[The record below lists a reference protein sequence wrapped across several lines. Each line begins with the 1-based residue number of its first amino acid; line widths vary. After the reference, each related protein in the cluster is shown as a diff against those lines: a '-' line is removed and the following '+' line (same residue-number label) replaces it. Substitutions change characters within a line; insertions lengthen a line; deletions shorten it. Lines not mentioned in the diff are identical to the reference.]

1 MSLTRTALIIVDPQY
16 DFGNPKGALYVPC
29 GEDVVPEINRLRAR
43 LRAIDVKDVFLTQDW
58 HPSNHMSFVSNNP
71 GTEVND
77 TILIADGS
85 LQTMWP
91 PHCIQGTLG
100 AEFLA
105 GLDREPSDIVIQ
117 KGTSPLVDAYSGFG
131 SVDGLKSVTTLME
144 YLCSKNITRLVIVG
158 LAFDYCVAYTARDA
172 ASFGFRTCVVRSA
185 TRGIS
190 EETSK
195 TEENLMFIKGV
206 TIAETI
212 DDACDWVIRNS
223 PI

>member
-1 MSLTRTALIIVDPQY
+1 MLKNRTALIIVDPQY
-16 DFGNPKGALYVPC
+16 DFGNPNGALYVPC
-29 GEDVVPEINRLRAR
+29 GEEVVPEINRLRSQ

-58 HPSNHMSFVSNNP
+58 HPSNHISFVTNNP
-71 GTEVND
+71 GTELYD
-77 TILIADGS
+77 TILTADGS

-91 PHCIQGTLG
+91 PHCIQGTVG
-100 AEFLA
+100 AEFLS
-105 GLDREPSDIVIQ
+105 GLDREPSDIVVQ
-117 KGTSPLVDAYSGFG
+117 KGTSSLVDSYSGFG
-131 SVDGLKSVTTLME
+131 SEDGVKSVTTLME
-144 YLCSKNITRLVIVG
+144 HLCSKNITRLVIVG

-190 EETSK
+190 KRTCD
-195 TEENLMFIKGV
+195 TEENLMFVKGV

-212 DDACDWVIRNS
+212 EDACNWVIRNS